1 MDGDDAMV
9 LTSGDLFD
17 LVGNSSDGYYDY
29 DNWTDAC
36 CSSSSVCNSNA
47 TQGFSGSFL
56 PAFYSLICLLGLWG
70 NGMVIAVLLRAKEAL
85 AGTDVFL
92 FNLAV
97 ADILLV
103 LTLPFWA
110 VQEAR
115 GWVFG
120 TFLCRVVG
128 GAFKINFF
136 ASIFFLV
143 CISLDRYLSI
153 VCVVRMY
160 RRSKASAVHLTAVAV
175 WVACL
180 LLTVPD
186 FVYLSAEY
194 DSRQKSTSCSL
205 VFPPD
210 SATQWKVGLSLFN
223 QVGTFFLPLLA
234 MGYCYAHIVFT
245 LLLSKGFRKHKAL
258 RVILAV
264 VGAFFLCWL
273 PYHSIQ
279 FATTFLKLDC
289 AWQER
294 LEVAEV
300 VATALG
306 FFHCCLNPLLYAF
319 MGVKFQ
325 HRYLELLQKLG
336 CVNHGFVAR
345 YSRQGSALRRESTWS
360 ESTETTYSGGF

>member
-1 MDGDDAMV
+1 MV
-9 LTSGDLFD
+9 LTSGDLYGS
-17 LVGNSSDGYYDY
+17 LVNYSDGYYDY
-29 DNWTDAC
+29 DNSTDAC
-36 CSSSSVCNSNA
+36 CSSSSICNSNA
-47 TQGFSGSFL
+47 TQAFAGSFL
-56 PAFYSLICLLGLWG
+56 PAFYSVICILGLWG
-70 NGMVIAVLLRAKEAL
+70 NGMVIAVLLRSKEAL

-115 GWVFG
+115 GWVFT

-128 GAFKINFF
+128 GAFKINFY

-160 RRSKASAVHLTAVAV
+160 KRSKSSAVRLTAVAV
-175 WVACL
+175 WAACL

-205 VFPPD
+205 VFPTA

-245 LLLSKGFRKHKAL
+245 LLLSKGFQKHKAM

-273 PYHSIQ
+273 PYHLVQ
-279 FATTFLKLDC
+279 FANTLDRLGLLEEDC
-289 AWQER
+289 ARQER
-294 LEVAEV
+294 LEAAEV

-319 MGVKFQ
+319 VGVKFR

-336 CVNHGFVAR
+336 CVSYEFVAK
-345 YSRQGSALRRESTWS
+345 YSRQGSANRRESTWS
-360 ESTETTYSGGF
+360 ESTEATYSGGF